1 MVATNGPSK
10 LVIFGLADQPS
21 LEFFFF
27 RHNPIKMDDL
37 GVPPF
42 QETSI
47 CQVTLFI
54 VTIEYYRLIDWIG
67 PPLTC
72 ISGMKPP
79 STVGET
85 PRIPLGKLEDQ
96 VVA

>member
-27 RHNPIKMDDL
+27 AIIRLRWMIW

>member
-1 MVATNGPSK
+1 
-10 LVIFGLADQPS
+10 LVVVVLKVVFLGLDDDTGQPKHGSNQWTLKIGHIWFGRPTK
-21 LEFFFF
+21 FGVFFF

-54 VTIEYYRLIDWIG
+54 VTIEYY
-67 PPLTC
+67 
-72 ISGMKPP
+72 
-79 STVGET
+79 
-85 PRIPLGKLEDQ
+85 
-96 VVA
+96 